1 MSMQYSSATR
11 FVLLALCVFVL
22 ASGLSYL
29 EAATLGVA
37 GDSHLWTIVIAV
49 LAFGIVYT
57 ALSYRSG
64 ETR

>member
-11 FVLLALCVFVL
+11 FVLLALSVFVL

-37 GDSHLWTIVIAV
+37 GDGHLWTIVIAV
-49 LAFGIVYT
+49 LAFGVVYT